1 MTTANARAQAS
12 PALATVTEIFLTS
25 EQPYPYIVY
34 SNPNP
39 QRTADRR
46 TIWREHNQP
55 KGSTLYRIS
64 YDGAKPR
71 AAHFI

>member
-1 MTTANARAQAS
+1 MTTATHARAQAS
-12 PALATVTEIFLTS
+12 RLTLAAD
-25 EQPYPYIVY
+25 
-34 SNPNP
+34 NPNP

-46 TIWREHNQP
+46 AIWREHNQP

-64 YDGAKPR
+64 YDGPKPR